1 MVRVT
6 NLLQGLFMLDQEER
20 FLYPFLDLH
29 LLNDA
34 YFFVI
39 APCHFLFLVSLFLP
53 CHIPDLS
60 SFILKVWNMKF

>member
-6 NLLQGLFMLDQEER
+6 SLLQGLFMLDQEER

-39 APCHFLFLVSLFLP
+39 APCHFLFWCP
-53 CHIPDLS
+53 CSCHVT
-60 SFILKVWNMKF
+60 FQT